1 MSLKKLHLPATL
13 PAAMLAMASI
23 ASAQTAR
30 DQISIVGSSTV
41 VWRSKG
47 CEWEL
52 AILFTARRNPQTMAC
67 SFSRGATQLYSKW
80 QAPEGAATWSVQ
92 RL

>member
-41 VWRSKG
+41 V
-47 CEWEL
+47 
-52 AILFTARRNPQTMAC
+52 
-67 SFSRGATQLYSKW
+67 
-80 QAPEGAATWSVQ
+80 
-92 RL
+92 